1 MRGSSRNG
9 LMACR
14 KPHGRDDWADQVIK
28 LVIHDKRP
36 YPHGKYL
43 IKGGGPRVWK
53 LDRLRKKHRCSQ
65 GVIHGKRC
73 GTTENIGPAAR
84 RVLRSRASHPTANE
98 PYYFVGQS
106 PASHTFVYVL
116 NPQHTDPRSWAHEQT
131 FGMAL

>member
-9 LMACR
+9 LIACR
-14 KPHGRDDWADQVIK
+14 KQHGRDDWADRVIK
-28 LVIHDKRP
+28 LVIHTKRP

-53 LDRLRKKHRCSQ
+53 LDRLRTKHRRSQ

-84 RVLRSRASHPTANE
+84 RVLRSRASHPTATILFRRSE
-98 PYYFVGQS
+98 PCVAHVCVCPE
-106 PASHTFVYVL
+106 PA
-116 NPQHTDPRSWAHEQT
+116 AH
-131 FGMAL
+131 GPP